1 MLTFPSIS
9 LITKT
14 MKLLIIENPRPL
26 TIEHYN
32 DVANA
37 PLSASL
43 NSGYALAVARR
54 AGWDTAHLDFTSS
67 TDTPEILSA
76 AILAERADLVL
87 FHWVYSWGHEKTV
100 RAVLDLLRQES
111 DVPLG
116 AFGLFPTLSRARL
129 FHYTAGLDFILAGE
143 FEGTLE
149 ELLNTFSPGTLPAL
163 PGLARPDAPF
173 VPRPLIDDLALLPV
187 PDDVGANCSY
197 ASTNIAASRGC
208 YGDCSFCFIKPYYG
222 CSRRRVRTP
231 DSLEREL
238 SERLTRRPV
247 NSLYFIDPSFIA
259 PGQQERE
266 RVIALSRIARATGL
280 PFGFETR
287 VDTIE
292 ESLLTILAE
301 NGANSIFLGI
311 ESGCDSV
318 LQRINKRITKQQIAD
333 AVGIVKRSG
342 LQLNIGFIMFEPDSN
357 LGELKEN
364 FNFLDEL
371 GLLDE
376 PDLTANLLYHNQI
389 VLHGSPAW
397 HTFERENRLLV
408 DENLPFEARY
418 RFRDERVGTVC
429 AAMGRLATN
438 YFEAMGR
445 SLDGQNREC
454 DNHHGKEQW
463 CANDRGINGLLREA
477 FRAYVNAA
485 GTHSLKQV
493 QELELHFSLQLQAI
507 FCTPSSRNLESDWS
521 FTAESSK
528 LL

>member
-1 MLTFPSIS
+1 MLTSSSIS
-9 LITKT
+9 LITNT

-54 AGWDTAHLDFTSS
+54 AGWDTAHLDFTFS

-87 FHWVYSWGHEKTV
+87 FHWVYSWGHEETV
-100 RAVLDLLRQES
+100 RAVLDLLRRES

-116 AFGLFPTLSRARL
+116 AFGLFPTLSRTRL
-129 FHYTAGLDFILAGE
+129 FQYATALDFILAGE
-143 FEGTLE
+143 FEGTLA
-149 ELLNTFSPGTLPAL
+149 ELLSTFSSGGTLPAL
-163 PGLARPDAPF
+163 PGLARPDVPF
-173 VPRPLIDDLALLPV
+173 VPRPLIDDLTLLPV

-197 ASTNIAASRGC
+197 ASMNIAASRGC

-238 SERLTRRPV
+238 NERLTRRPV

-259 PGQQERE
+259 PGRQERE

-292 ESLLTILAE
+292 EGLLTILAE
-301 NGANSIFLGI
+301 NGASSLFLGI

-318 LQRINKRITKQQIAD
+318 LQRINKRITKQQIVD
-333 AVGIVKRSG
+333 AVRIVKQSG
-342 LQLNIGFIMFEPDSN
+342 LKLNIGFIMFEPDSN
-357 LGELKEN
+357 LGELEEN

-397 HTFERENRLLV
+397 HTFERQERLLV
-408 DENLPFEARY
+408 DEKLPFEARY
-418 RFRDERVGTVC
+418 RFRDEWVGTVC
-429 AAMGRLATN
+429 AAMGRLATR

-445 SLDGQNREC
+445 SLGRQNSEC
-454 DNHHGKEQW
+454 GSHHGKQQW
-463 CANDRGINGLLREA
+463 CVNDSGINALLREA
-477 FRAYVNAA
+477 FCTYIDTA
-485 GTHSLKQV
+485 GTDSLENV
-493 QELELHFSLQLQAI
+493 QELEDHFSLQLQAL
-507 FCTPSSRNLESDWS
+507 FS
-521 FTAESSK
+521 AG
-528 LL
+528 